1 MYGTLGTPAAGNIPG
16 ARTAATIW
24 RDSSGNLWLFGGGG
38 YDVNGVRGDLN
49 DLWEFNPS
57 TKEWAWLGGS
67 SSVGG
72 NFGQPAVYGTLG
84 VSATGNTPGGRY
96 AASSWI
102 DGIGNFWLFGGTDY
116 NANGNGGLGELNDLW
131 EFNPSTK
138 EWAWMGGS
146 ISSTIPCAP
155 SDPCGQPGVYGAL
168 GVPAVGNI
176 PGGRWEPSTWTDR
189 SGNLWLFGGQGFDAN
204 GIDHNLNDVWRYQ
217 PTTATV
223 LAAATPTFNVAAGT
237 YTSAQTVTISDT
249 TPFATIY
256 YTTNGTTPTT
266 SSAVYSG
273 PISVS
278 STETLEAIATAGGYS
293 TSAVATAAYIINL
306 PQAAT
311 PTFSVA
317 AGTYASAQTVAIS
330 DTTPSAII
338 YYTTTGT
345 TPTTGSAV
353 YSAPITVSSTETLEA
368 IATASGY
375 STSAV
380 QSATYTITPKTAPT
394 VTVTPS
400 STSITTAQALT
411 VTTAVSGGTGKPT
424 PTGTVTLTSGT
435 FTSAAST
442 LSSGGATINVPAG
455 SLAIG
460 SDTLTV
466 SYTPDSSSSSTYN
479 SATGSN
485 SVTVTTAVNPTFT
498 VSGTAVTV
506 APGAT
511 TGNTST
517 ITVTPTGGFTG
528 NVTLTATSNYPSADP
543 AAPTFSFGT
552 TSPVNITGASAGTA
566 TLTIT
571 TTASSTSGCT
581 AVNLKPRGV
590 PWYAGGSAVLAC
602 VLLFGIPARRRRWLT
617 LLGMMALLVALSSG
631 VLACGGGGGG
641 GGCTPTNVPGTTAG
655 TYTIT
660 VTGTSSATTAT
671 GTVTLT
677 VQ

>member
-1 MYGTLGTPAAGNIPG
+1 
-16 ARTAATIW
+16 
-24 RDSSGNLWLFGGGG
+24 
-38 YDVNGVRGDLN
+38 
-49 DLWEFNPS
+49 
-57 TKEWAWLGGS
+57 
-67 SSVGG
+67 
-72 NFGQPAVYGTLG
+72 
-84 VSATGNTPGGRY
+84 
-96 AASSWI
+96 
-102 DGIGNFWLFGGTDY
+102 
-116 NANGNGGLGELNDLW
+116 
-131 EFNPSTK
+131 
-138 EWAWMGGS
+138 
-146 ISSTIPCAP
+146 
-155 SDPCGQPGVYGAL
+155 L